1 MCKVQE
7 IEGKGR
13 GLVLTRA
20 VESGSLLVKEQAL
33 VVLRK
38 DKVAWLFTVVPI
50 VNYVKFHSNCL
61 IVQMSNRHIEH
72 ATLFLITVLHTRV

>member
-1 MCKVQE
+1 MCKVQD

-20 VESGSLLVKEQAL
+20 VEPGSLLVKEQAL

-38 DKVAWLFTVVPI
+38 DKVA
-50 VNYVKFHSNCL
+50 
-61 IVQMSNRHIEH
+61 
-72 ATLFLITVLHTRV
+72 

>member
-38 DKVAWLFTVVPI
+38 DKVAQSFTK
-50 VNYVKFHSNCL
+50 Y
-61 IVQMSNRHIEH
+61 MSLDPSSRCCIPES
-72 ATLFLITVLHTRV
+72 R